1 MPALLLII
9 WPIAEIAAA
18 VGVAHLI
25 GVPLTILLLVLG
37 WPAGLWLMRA
47 EGRVAWRRLS
57 AAVAAGRPPG
67 REVTDGALIVAGG
80 ALLVVPG
87 FITDLAGIALLLGPT
102 RSLARGA
109 LVRNFRSRLV
119 ATAARFP
126 GTSAPSYDV
135 DATATDIS
143 SNPARL
149 PR

>member
-1 MPALLLII
+1 MLAVLLIL
-9 WPIAEIAAA
+9 WPIAEILAA

-25 GVPLTILLLVLG
+25 GVPLTILLLVLS

-67 REVTDGALIVAGG
+67 REVTDGALVVLGG

-87 FITDLAGIALLLGPT
+87 FITDLAGAALLLRPI
-102 RSLARGA
+102 RLLAGSA
-109 LVRNFRSRLV
+109 LVRNFQSRLV
-119 ATAARFP
+119 AAAARFP
-126 GTSAPSYDV
+126 GTSARSYDV

-143 SNPARL
+143 STPARL